1 MEMAV
6 KVTSRRKAERGPWRH
21 REGGGRAGGQHS
33 LRVGARSL
41 VPD

>member
-6 KVTSRRKAERGPWRH
+6 KVTSRRKLKEAEH
-21 REGGGRAGGQHS
+21 REGGEGSGQHS
-33 LRVGARSL
+33 LRVVARCSL